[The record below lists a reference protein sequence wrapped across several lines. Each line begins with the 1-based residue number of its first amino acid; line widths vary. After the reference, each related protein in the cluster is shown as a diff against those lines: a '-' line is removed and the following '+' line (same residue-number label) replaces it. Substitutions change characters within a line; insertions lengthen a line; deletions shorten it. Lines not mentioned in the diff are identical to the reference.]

1 MITATKKFRFEMA
14 HMLSN
19 HPSLCK
25 NVHGHSYILEVT
37 ACTTTKNTG
46 DMVVDFSDL
55 KNIVNN
61 TVVNDMD
68 HAFAYNVD
76 TTDECELAIVDVL
89 KKYGKKIVAFTGRP
103 TAEVMCKEIYNKLST
118 DIQYITNNYRLCKVR
133 LYETESGWVEYA
145 E

>member
-14 HMLSN
+14 HMLSK
-19 HPSLCK
+19 HPSLCR
-25 NVHGHSYILEVT
+25 NVHGHSYVLEVT
-37 ACTTTKNTG
+37 AIANNNDC

-55 KNIVNN
+55 KQLVNSVIV
-61 TVVNDMD
+61 DKMD

-118 DIQYITNNYRLCKVR
+118 NIQHITNNYRLCKIR

>member
-25 NVHGHSYILEVT
+25 NVHGHSYVLEVT
-37 ACTTTKNTG
+37 AIANNNDC

-55 KNIVNN
+55 KQLVNSVIV
-61 TVVNDMD
+61 DKMD

-118 DIQYITNNYRLCKVR
+118 NIQYITNNYRLCKVR

>member
-1 MITATKKFRFEMA
+1 MITVTKKFRFEMA
-14 HMLSN
+14 HMLSK
-19 HPSLCK
+19 HPSLCR
-25 NVHGHSYILEVT
+25 NVHGHSYVLEVT
-37 ACTTTKNTG
+37 AIANNNDC

-55 KNIVNN
+55 KQLVNSVIVDN
-61 TVVNDMD
+61 MD

-118 DIQYITNNYRLCKVR
+118 NIQYITNNYRLCKIR